1 MSIPNIHNSS
11 PSPLSSLPS
20 RGRGK
25 GEGVKSSSNLLNG
38 VLVVDKEEG
47 WTSHDVCA
55 FVRRRFHIQKVGHAG
70 TLDPLATGVLVVL
83 LGKATKKSKELS
95 SCDKDYFGTLQLGL
109 KTDTHDISG
118 AVLQKGEWGHISE
131 QDVRQAF
138 QKFTGVLEQ
147 TPPMVSALKHQGVR
161 LYRLAR
167 AGKTVE
173 RPKRVVTVYE
183 FRIEEIDLPKIR
195 FFARVS
201 KGTYLRT
208 LVHDLGEMLGSF
220 AVLAQLRR
228 VRSGSFTLDDAIT
241 IDQLRKLDSNKLAH
255 AIRGPISAA
264 VS

>member
-1 MSIPNIHNSS
+1 MTPAIH
-11 PSPLSSLPS
+11 
-20 RGRGK
+20 
-25 GEGVKSSSNLLNG
+25 NG
-38 VLVVDKEEG
+38 VLVVDKEGG

-55 FVRRRFHIQKVGHAG
+55 FIRSRFHIQKVGHAG

-83 LGKATKKSKELS
+83 LGEATKKSKELS
-95 SCDKDYFGTLQLGL
+95 SCDKDYFGTIQLGT

-118 AVLQKGEWGHISE
+118 AVVQTGDWRHVLE
-131 QDVRQAF
+131 QDVRRAF
-138 QKFTGVLEQ
+138 RKFTGVLEQ

-167 AGKTVE
+167 AGKTVD

-183 FRIEEIDLPKIR
+183 FRIEEIDFPRIR

-208 LVHDLGEMLGSF
+208 LVNDLGEMLGSF

-228 VRSGSFTLDDAIT
+228 VRSGSFTLEDTVT
-241 IDQLRKLDSNKLAH
+241 IDQLKKLDSNKLAH
-255 AIRGPISAA
+255 VIKGS
-264 VS
+264 VSVPVS